1 MSFGIYFLLICSMFA
16 VSTSPLI
23 ARYLNHLDPITIS
36 FWRMFIGAFILHIY
50 SLFSNGK
57 IYISKKNAIKTI
69 YAGIL
74 LGLHFA
80 LFYGAIALLPNN
92 IVNAT
97 VFGTLA
103 PLFALMIEIYFG
115 RKIRVNLILGLII
128 VLIGSFIMFVSDF
141 SFSSDL
147 TKGNILAIL
156 CSICFAFIFIFSE
169 QVRKID
175 SSLNFSK
182 FLFTYATI
190 TLLIIALFLKV
201 PLLQFSLHDFWFL
214 LFLGIVPTIIG
225 HSVFYYLVKY
235 FPPTVVAS
243 IPLGEPFIAS
253 IFAYFIFPGQILNQY
268 IIIGGLITLIGL
280 FIIIQTKKT

>member
-1 MSFGIYFLLICSMFA
+1 MSLGIYFLLICSMFA

-23 ARYLNHLDPITIS
+23 ARYLSHLDPISIS
-36 FWRMFIGAFILHIY
+36 FWRMFIGAMILHFY
-50 SLFSNGK
+50 SLS
-57 IYISKKNAIKTI
+57 SKKNKYLSKKNNIKTI

-80 LFYGAIALLPNN
+80 LFYGAISIMPNN

-103 PLFALMIEIYFG
+103 PLFALIVEIYFG
-115 RKIRVNLILGLII
+115 RKIHQNLIIGLVI
-128 VLIGSFIMFVSDF
+128 VLIGSFTMFIFDF
-141 SFSSDL
+141 SFDSNL

-156 CSICFAFIFIFSE
+156 CSICFAFVFIFSD
-169 QVRKID
+169 QIRKND
-175 SSLNFSK
+175 SSLVFSK
-182 FLFTYATI
+182 FLFTYATC
-190 TLLIIALFLKV
+190 TLFIIAIIFKVNLFY
-201 PLLQFSLHDFWFL
+201 FSLYDFWFL

-235 FPPTVVAS
+235 FRPTVVAS

-253 IFAYFIFPGQILNQY
+253 LIAYFVFPGQMLNQY
-268 IIIGGLITLIGL
+268 IIIGGIITILGL
-280 FIIIQTKKT
+280 FIIIQSKKK

>member
-1 MSFGIYFLLICSMFA
+1 MSFAIYFLLICSMFA

-23 ARYLNHLDPITIS
+23 ARYLSHLDPIAIS
-36 FWRMFIGAFILHIY
+36 FWRMFIGAVILHIY
-50 SLFSNGK
+50 GFFSNGPK
-57 IYISKKNAIKTI
+57 IISTQNSFKTI

-103 PLFALMIEIYFG
+103 PLFALMVEIYFG
-115 RKIRVNLILGLII
+115 RKISVNLIIGLFI
-128 VLIGSFIMFVSDF
+128 VLIGSFIMFVFDF
-141 SFSSDL
+141 SFDSDL

-156 CSICFAFIFIFSE
+156 CSICFVFVFILSE
-169 QVRKID
+169 KVRKVD
-175 SSLNFSK
+175 SSLIFSK
-182 FLFTYATI
+182 FLFTYAAVTI
-190 TLLIIALFLKV
+190 LVIAIFFGVNLF
-201 PLLQFSLHDFWFL
+201 QFSIHDFWFL

-235 FPPTVVAS
+235 FRPTVVAS

-253 IFAYFIFPGQILNQY
+253 ALAYFIFPPQIINEYFIL
-268 IIIGGLITLIGL
+268 GGIITLSGL

>member
-1 MSFGIYFLLICSMFA
+1 MSFRVYFLLICSMFA

-23 ARYLNHLDPITIS
+23 ARYLKHLDPIAIS
-36 FWRMFIGAFILHIY
+36 FWRMLIGALILHIY
-50 SLFSNGK
+50 GYFSKGPK
-57 IYISKKNAIKTI
+57 YISSQHSIKTI

-74 LGLHFA
+74 LGVHFA

-103 PLFALMIEIYFG
+103 PLFALIIEIYFG
-115 RKIRVNLILGLII
+115 RKISSNLIIGLII
-128 VLIGSFIMFVSDF
+128 IFIGSFTMFVFDF
-141 SFSSDL
+141 SFDSNL

-156 CSICFAFIFIFSE
+156 CSVCFAFVFMLSDK
-169 QVRKID
+169 VRKVD

-190 TLLIIALFLKV
+190 TLLVIALFFKV
-201 PLLQFSLHDFWFL
+201 SLFNFSTNDFWFL
-214 LFLGIVPTIIG
+214 LFLGVVPTIIG

-253 IFAYFIFPGQILNQY
+253 TIAYFIFPGQVLNQY
-268 IIIGGLITLIGL
+268 IIIGGLITLFGL
-280 FIIIQTKKT
+280 FMIIQTKKT